1 MEKKIVVPIGGDN
14 IPPYLPPSA
23 TTPVLTDLTIGTDKF
38 KINDKGE
45 AVDDLGKVIKSKE
58 EIEKLKNPG
67 SPIQSE
73 EDKLKQQ
80 VIDNTAKERDEKIK
94 KAESSLIE
102 GTEIELDGKTFVV
115 NKDGNIEQDGK
126 ILKTKQEL
134 ASLLLE
140 SEGNREE
147 DYIGT
152 IQKATNLV
160 ITDDTGVPIK
170 YDNTVEGLTKYAQ
183 DLYANGRTLGATTY
197 EQELFSQF
205 PVLKDVI
212 EHLTLKGSLDGFKE
226 QVDYSSI
233 NIEDDEQQH
242 IDIYVKAKTAQG
254 MSANEIADMVNY
266 LKADKKLK
274 DAAITSLSY
283 LREVQKQEKV
293 NRAAAIE
300 QRKKE
305 EDLEIA
311 NYWNE
316 VHTVINDKQLVLGE
330 KKFILPEIIKVKD
343 NTGKVVTKTLK
354 DFQEY
359 IEKPLNF
366 TINGQIHTM
375 TQHDYDEYIENTK
388 RTPHNDLFDAY
399 RRFTRYDDS
408 QLIAANVSSNIVK
421 QVIKLKTKA
430 SDGGSGTSGS
440 TGKLVLPIK

>member
-140 SEGNREE
+140 AETNREE
-147 DYIGT
+147 DYIDV

-183 DLYANGRTLGATTY
+183 DLYTNGRTLGATTY

>member
-1 MEKKIVVPIGGDN
+1 MEVKKIVVPIGGNN
-14 IPPYLPPSA
+14 IQPPV
-23 TTPVLTDLTIGTDKF
+23 TTPILTDLTIGTDTF

-45 AVDDLGKVIKSKE
+45 AIDDLGKVIKTKE

-67 SPIQSE
+67 SPILTE
-73 EDKLKQQ
+73 KERLKQK
-80 VIDNTAKERDEKIK
+80 VETTTAKELDEKIK
-94 KAESSLIE
+94 KAESTLVE
-102 GTEIELDGKTFVV
+102 GAEIELDGKTFII

-140 SEGNREE
+140 ADTNKEE
-147 DYIGT
+147 DYIGV

-170 YDNTVEGLTKYAQ
+170 YDNTVEGLTKYVQ
-183 DLYANGRTLGATTY
+183 DLYENGRTLGATTY

-205 PVLKDVI
+205 PVLKDAI

-226 QVDYSSI
+226 QIDYNSV
-233 NIEDDEQQH
+233 NIEDDEQQQ

-254 MSANEIADMVNY
+254 MSASEIADMVNY
-266 LKADKKLK
+266 LKTDKKIK

-283 LREVQKQEKV
+283 LREVQKQEKIA
-293 NRAAAIE
+293 RTTAIE
-300 QRKKE
+300 QRRKE
-305 EDLEIA
+305 EEIDVS

-316 VHTVINDKQLVLGE
+316 IHKVINNKELVLGE
-330 KKFILPEIIKVKD
+330 KKFKLPEIIKVKD

-359 IEKPLNF
+359 IEKPINF
-366 TINGQIHTM
+366 NINGQIRIM
-375 TQHDYDEYIENTK
+375 TQHDYDEYIENIE

-399 RRFTRYDDS
+399 RRFTNYDDS
-408 QLIAANVSSNIVK
+408 QLIAANISSNIVK

-430 SDGGSGTSGS
+430 SNGGSGTSGN